1 MTARTIPSRKGGWG
15 GPLALIALGAPPL
28 VAGTLR
34 LVTLAGVAELMPDS
48 ARVAAAPL
56 PVVVHIVSA
65 AVFAVLGAFQFAAG
79 FRRRRPGWHRAA
91 GRLVVGCGLLA
102 GLAGLWL
109 ALFYPRGPNVGALL
123 TAFRLLFGS
132 AMVAALVLGFGAIRR
147 GDVRRHRAWLMRAY
161 AIGLGAG
168 TQMLTGL
175 VAAVLVT
182 PPTELSRALQDGA
195 GWAINLAVAEWL
207 IRRSP
212 ARGAR
217 PARAPDSTREPGG
230 RLQDVEAPHHQGA
243 LGGHRGRR
251 AVLHER
257 LQRRIG

>member
-1 MTARTIPSRKGGWG
+1 VTARTLPSRKGGWG
-15 GPLALIALGAPPL
+15 WGVSVALVALGVPPL

-34 LVTLAGVAELMPDS
+34 LVTLAGLAELMPDS

-65 AVFAVLGAFQFAAG
+65 AAFAVLGAFQFAAG

-91 GRLVVGCGLLA
+91 GRLVVVGGLLA

-109 ALFYPRGPNVGALL
+109 ALFYPRGPHVGALL

-132 AMVAALVLGFGAIRR
+132 GMVAALVLGFAAIRR
-147 GDVRRHRAWLMRAY
+147 GGVRRHRAWMMRAY
-161 AIGLGAG
+161 ALGLGAG

-175 VAAVLVT
+175 VMSLIVD

-207 IRRSP
+207 IRRTP
-212 ARGAR
+212 APRPRPAGRPRAAGA
-217 PARAPDSTREPGG
+217 ARAPAAGTP
-230 RLQDVEAPHHQGA
+230 
-243 LGGHRGRR
+243 
-251 AVLHER
+251 
-257 LQRRIG
+257 

>member
-1 MTARTIPSRKGGWG
+1 MTARTLPSRKGGWG
-15 GPLALIALGAPPL
+15 WGVSVALVALGVPPL

-34 LVTLAGVAELMPDS
+34 LVTLAGLAEIMPDS
-48 ARVAAAPL
+48 ARAAAAPL

-91 GRLVVGCGLLA
+91 GRLVVVCGLLA

-109 ALFYPRGPNVGALL
+109 ALFYPHGPNVGALL
-123 TAFRLLFGS
+123 TAFRLLFGCG
-132 AMVAALVLGFGAIRR
+132 MIAALVLGFAAIRR
-147 GDVRRHRAWLMRAY
+147 GDVRRHRAWMMRAY

-175 VAAVLVT
+175 VAALLVD

-207 IRRSP
+207 IRRAPSP
-212 ARGAR
+212 
-217 PARAPDSTREPGG
+217 PARAARPVRAPGADI
-230 RLQDVEAPHHQGA
+230 LAPAGTP
-243 LGGHRGRR
+243 
-251 AVLHER
+251 
-257 LQRRIG
+257 